1 MEEEEPLEEEEEL
14 MEDEE
19 EPMEDEVKTE
29 VLWPA
34 EEVGTGG
41 FSSNLTML

>member
-1 MEEEEPLEEEEEL
+1 MEEEPLEEEEEPL
-14 MEDEE
+14 EEDE

-29 VLWPA
+29 DFWPA

-41 FSSNLTML
+41 FWSNLTML